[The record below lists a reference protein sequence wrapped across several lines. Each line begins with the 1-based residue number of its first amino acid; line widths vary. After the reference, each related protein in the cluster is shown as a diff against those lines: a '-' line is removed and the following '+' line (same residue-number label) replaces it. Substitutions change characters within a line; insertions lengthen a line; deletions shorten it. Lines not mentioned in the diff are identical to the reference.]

1 MTYCRKADRFPIGI
15 APESMRSPPN
25 HTIATVETFM
35 IPKRNGIIIAKR
47 RVDRSAVSGEIR
59 FATS

>member
-1 MTYCRKADRFPIGI
+1 
-15 APESMRSPPN
+15 MRSPPN

-47 RVDRSAVSGEIR
+47 RLTRSAVSVRSR